1 MNDLG
6 VNVATILDENQM
18 SYSNM
23 DDYIQMN
30 RTEHFSEEKV
40 KPKFNLDAV
49 QSRNPDER
57 DFSMTWGPG
66 ISMTWDYVPLE
77 DQKTHIN
84 WRQAINDDGS
94 SLGRLSS
101 FPGNEK
107 NAGANLVYN
116 SGGNL
121 IQANKEAMDKYRP
134 EQVKNDEED
143 KAVVPPIESAKQ
155 ISGQK
160 DDYINLFRGQNMAS
174 LKRKCSAE
182 SLDPL
187 LIGAIGFCTNS
198 MDYDSIIKRYK
209 ELASTIDTQNP
220 ALIISAYNT
229 SPDVILGRKRK
240 DGDKKSN
247 EFPRIDEQLR
257 KNKPGGKN
265 GGNEQDEDDGLKLNW
280 ADRECWL
287 WTDFAK
293 RFIARAR
300 LIDSNFGNLDLFPR
314 VCYIYCIVLPEC
326 MNSRF
331 DEVDMGFPFF
341 DEQFANGITYSSP
354 YGPRASTNSF
364 HAGIDLGAD
373 RGEPIHAVHDGVVAE
388 DGNGSAYGPWHGICI
403 NHGDGNYSRYLH
415 CHETHVSVGQRITR
429 GQVIGTVGGW
439 GPSGPNSYDDH
450 LHLEISPGDA
460 VTTSP
465 SPADPLSFYPKFRTS
480 VHHGDQLTVS

>member
-30 RTEHFSEEKV
+30 RTEHFSEEKN
-40 KPKFNLDAV
+40 KPKFNLDTV
-49 QSRNPDER
+49 QSRNPDEK
-57 DFSMTWGPG
+57 DFSTTWGPG

-77 DQKTHIN
+77 EQKTHIT

-94 SLGRLSS
+94 ALGRLSS
-101 FPGNEK
+101 FPCNEK

-116 SGGNL
+116 SGSNL
-121 IQANKEAMDKYRP
+121 IQANKEAMDKYKP

-143 KAVVPPIESAKQ
+143 KAVVPPINSAKQ
-155 ISGQK
+155 IAGQK
-160 DDYINLFRGQNMAS
+160 DDYVNLFRGQNMAA

-257 KNKPGGKN
+257 KNKTGGKN
-265 GGNEQDEDDGLKLNW
+265 GGNEQD
-280 ADRECWL
+280 
-287 WTDFAK
+287 
-293 RFIARAR
+293 
-300 LIDSNFGNLDLFPR
+300 
-314 VCYIYCIVLPEC
+314 
-326 MNSRF
+326 
-331 DEVDMGFPFF
+331 
-341 DEQFANGITYSSP
+341 
-354 YGPRASTNSF
+354 
-364 HAGIDLGAD
+364 
-373 RGEPIHAVHDGVVAE
+373 
-388 DGNGSAYGPWHGICI
+388 
-403 NHGDGNYSRYLH
+403 
-415 CHETHVSVGQRITR
+415 
-429 GQVIGTVGGW
+429 
-439 GPSGPNSYDDH
+439 
-450 LHLEISPGDA
+450 
-460 VTTSP
+460 
-465 SPADPLSFYPKFRTS
+465 
-480 VHHGDQLTVS
+480 